1 MNYSHDLMLR
11 MAHKYLARA
20 GLKAGEKVLIVCE
33 PPSDME
39 LAGALFEAAHQK
51 GAAPILSVLP
61 YRGIQNIDV
70 PPHLGEAM
78 KAADLVIPLI
88 PYESADF
95 YTQTCLEM
103 LNGGTRV
110 LGTMSATSG
119 MVHDMIYEADFTLTD
134 SICIVLEEIIS
145 QAQEVHI
152 TSAGGTDIR
161 AKLGGRPVQTN
172 PGKAEHPHDEA
183 YIPAGVV
190 GQAPLEDTWNGTV
203 VFDAFAYP
211 VGILREPIT
220 LVISNGRIE
229 KFSGGVQAK
238 EFETWFAGRDDPNIY
253 RTCHYG
259 FGINP
264 AIRQLSELKFL
275 NERMYGVFDIG
286 FGTNDLPCFGGV
298 IRANGHTDGLMTKAT
313 VKYDDIEVM
322 RDGNFV
328 HPKLVRLFERK

>member
-11 MAHKYLARA
+11 MAHKYLSRA
-20 GLKAGEKVLIVCE
+20 GLRAGEKVLIVCE
-33 PPSDME
+33 PPSDMA
-39 LAGALFEAAHQK
+39 LANALFEAAQQK
-51 GAAPILSVLP
+51 GAVPVLAVLP
-61 YRGIQNIDV
+61 YRGVQNIDV
-70 PPHLGEAM
+70 PAHLGEAM
-78 KAADLVIPLI
+78 KSAELVIPLI

-95 YTQTCLEM
+95 YTKTCLDM

-110 LGTMSATSG
+110 LGTMSATKE

-134 SICIVLEEIIS
+134 NICIALEEIIS
-145 QAQEVHI
+145 SSQEIHI
-152 TSAGGTDIR
+152 TSEGGTDIR

-190 GQAPLEDTWNGTV
+190 GQAPLEETWNGRV

-220 LVISNGRIE
+220 LEIRDGRIE
-229 KFSGGVQAK
+229 GFSGGAQAK
-238 EFETWFAGRDDPNIY
+238 EFESWFAGRNDSNIY

-264 AIRQLSELKFL
+264 AIRQLSDLKFL

-313 VKYDDIEVM
+313 VKYDGVEVM
-322 RDGNFV
+322 RDGVFV
-328 HPKLVRLFERK
+328 HPALVKLFEKK

>member
-11 MAHKYLARA
+11 MAHKYLSRA

-33 PPSDME
+33 PPSDMA
-39 LAGALFEAAHQK
+39 LANALFEAAQQK
-51 GAAPILSVLP
+51 GAAPVLTVLS
-61 YRGIQNIDV
+61 YRGVQNIDV
-70 PPHLGEAM
+70 PAHLGEAM
-78 KAADLVIPLI
+78 KASDLVIPLI

-95 YTQTCLEM
+95 YTKTCLDM

-110 LGTMSATSG
+110 LGTMSATKE

-134 SICIVLEEIIS
+134 NICIALEEIIS
-145 QAQEVHI
+145 KSEEIHI
-152 TSAGGTDIR
+152 TSEGGTDIR

-190 GQAPLEDTWNGTV
+190 GQAPLEETWNGRV

-220 LVISNGRIE
+220 LEIREGRIE
-229 KFSGGVQAK
+229 KFSGGAQAE
-238 EFETWFAGRDDPNIY
+238 EFEAWFAGRNDTNIY

-264 AIRQLSELKFL
+264 AIRQLSDLKFL

-286 FGTNDLPCFGGV
+286 FGTNDLPCFGGAV
-298 IRANGHTDGLMTKAT
+298 RANGHTDGLMTKAT
-313 VKYDDIEVM
+313 VRYDGVEVM
-322 RDGNFV
+322 KDGVFV
-328 HPKLVRLFERK
+328 HPVLVKLFEKR